1 MYIDYSFAKVITILG
16 LSKMKAE
23 KMNRG
28 EQVPVSPN
36 RNGDRQIFCQSP
48 LSLCHATCNSHRGC
62 DSRQYAD
69 KQLNQPFPCL
79 LFHISSFS

>member
-28 EQVPVSPN
+28 DRSEVNPKKWTGTQPTVPTEQQN
-36 RNGDRQIFCQSP
+36 TRQLSRDIHGGYP
-48 LSLCHATCNSHRGC
+48 LSLSL
-62 DSRQYAD
+62 SRYSKPPAAQ
-69 KQLNQPFPCL
+69 KK
-79 LFHISSFS
+79 IIRT